1 MTTPPPPEVS
11 LIAATLRKATEQL
24 RCDADREELQQTGD
38 QVETDWD
45 DACCPLC
52 QEVTCDDDCPLA
64 ASRAQSY
71 PVDEYRLSSR
81 PRIVGGGS

>member
-11 LIAATLRKATEQL
+11 LIAATLRKAAEQL
-24 RCDADREELQQTGD
+24 RCDADREELQRVGD

-45 DACCPLC
+45 GMCCPLC
-52 QEVTCDDDCPLA
+52 QESTCDDDCPLA

-71 PVDEYRLSSR
+71 EVDTYLLSTR
-81 PRIVGGGS
+81 PRIVGDGS